1 MIFFKVILL
10 QDVKKQGKK
19 DDIIDVSDGYA
30 KNFLIK
36 NKLAV
41 PASTKAK
48 EVLQDQKDKRAHEE
62 ELFIEE
68 CNKIK
73 DKLVKEKIEFTVKTG
88 EHEKVFGTISAK
100 QIHTKLQDLG
110 YKIDKKCIHITTPIT
125 SLGTTQVEIELHKKV
140 KFNINIHLKK

>member
-1 MIFFKVILL
+1 MKVILL

-48 EVLQDQKDKRAHEE
+48 EILQEQKDERKKEE

-68 CNKIK
+68 CNKLK
-73 DKLVKEKIEFTVKTG
+73 DKLLKEKIEFTVKTG
-88 EHEKVFGTISAK
+88 VNDKVFGNISVK
-100 QIHTKLQDLG
+100 QINQKLLQLG
-110 YKIDKKCIHITTPIT
+110 YKIDKKCIHINTPIDI
-125 SLGTTQVEIELHKKV
+125 LGTTEVEIELHKKV
-140 KFNINIHLKK
+140 KFNIKVTLKK

>member
-1 MIFFKVILL
+1 MKVILL

-73 DKLVKEKIEFTVKTG
+73 NKLIKEKIEFTVKTG
-88 EHEKVFGTISAK
+88 KDEKVFGSISVK
-100 QIHTKLQDLG
+100 QIHSKLQELG
-110 YKIDKKCIHITTPIT
+110 YKIDKKCIHITTPIV

>member
-1 MIFFKVILL
+1 MKVILL

-48 EVLQDQKDKRAHEE
+48 EVLQDQKDKRAQDEQI
-62 ELFIEE
+62 FVDE
-68 CNKIK
+68 CNKLK
-73 DKLVKEKIEFTVKTG
+73 NKLIKEKLEFTVKTG
-88 EHEKVFGTISAK
+88 AGDKVFGQVSVK
-100 QIHTKLQDLG
+100 QIHSKLQELG
-110 YKIDKKCIHITTPIT
+110 YKIDKKCIHITTPII
-125 SLGTTQVEIELHKKV
+125 SLGQTEVEIELHKKV
-140 KFNINIHLKK
+140 KFNIIVTLKK

>member
-1 MIFFKVILL
+1 MKVILL

-19 DDIIDVSDGYA
+19 DDIINVSDGYA

-48 EVLQDQKDKRAHEE
+48 EVLQDQKDKRAHDE
-62 ELFIEE
+62 ELLVAE
-68 CNKIK
+68 CNKVK
-73 DKLVKEKIEFTVKTG
+73 DKLLKEKIEFTVKTG
-88 EHEKVFGTISAK
+88 VGEKVFGTISAK
-100 QIHTKLQDLG
+100 QIHSKLQELG
-110 YKIDKKCIHITTPIT
+110 YKIDKKCIHITTPIV

-140 KFNINIHLKK
+140 KFNINVHLKK

>member
-1 MIFFKVILL
+1 MKVILL

-30 KNFLIK
+30 NNFLIK

-48 EVLQDQKDKRAHEE
+48 EILQEEKDTRAKQEE
-62 ELFIEE
+62 EYINE
-68 CNKIK
+68 CNKLK
-73 DKLVKEKIEFTVKTG
+73 DKLLKEKIEFTVKTG
-88 EHEKVFGTISAK
+88 KEDKVFGNISVK
-100 QIHTKLQDLG
+100 QIHSKLQELG
-110 YKIDKKCIHITTPIT
+110 YNIDKKCIHITYPIS

-140 KFNINIHLKK
+140 KFNINVTLKK

>member
-1 MIFFKVILL
+1 MKVILL

-30 KNFLIK
+30 NNFLIK

-48 EVLQDQKDKRAHEE
+48 EILKDEQYDRLKKEE
-62 ELFIEE
+62 ELIAE

-73 DKLVKEKIEFTVKTG
+73 DKLIKEKIEFKVKIG
-88 EHEKVFGTISAK
+88 AQDRVFGNVSIK
-100 QIHTKLQDLG
+100 QVHKKIQDLG
-110 YKIDKKCIHITTPIT
+110 YNKDKKSIHIITPIDT
-125 SLGTTQVEIELHKKV
+125 LGTTQVEIELHKKV
-140 KFNINIHLKK
+140 KFNINVNLIK